1 MIKINIE
8 ELQEQL
14 LNLQE
19 QLKTFKTE
27 NETLKNKL
35 SEKEQREKEL
45 MEYNNKLFMR
55 ITTEQTKEEKQEEI
69 PHVID
74 KDTYNILSDTE
85 KQILQEILEEE

>member
-8 ELQEQL
+8 ELQEQI

-74 KDTYNILSDTE
+74 KETYNILSDNE

>member
-1 MIKINIE
+1 MPLE

-35 SEKEQREKEL
+35 TEKEQREKEL

-55 ITTEQTKEEKQEEI
+55 ITTEQTKEDKQEEI
-69 PHVID
+69 PNVID
-74 KDTYNILSDTE
+74 KDTYNILSDNE

>member
-8 ELQEQL
+8 ELQEQI

-35 SEKEQREKEL
+35 TEKEQREKEL

-55 ITTEQTKEEKQEEI
+55 ITTEQTKEDKQEEI
-69 PHVID
+69 PNVID
-74 KDTYNILSDTE
+74 KDTYNILSDNE